1 MAKTCWKHAYE
12 DASRAIAADP
22 TYAKGWFRRGK
33 ALEACHDANPALAL
47 ALCDGRL
54 QQHDGCN
61 SVVDAVARDLHHAKC
76 LVEGVPSSVTSTYT
90 HAVPAGPKDVGGA
103 GVFHP
108 HVVITTTKTHGRSI
122 QATQAIPPGTVLLT
136 EPPTVLAVGT
146 DVAACAACAR
156 VSLPNPLLPCDFCS
170 ADMYCDESCRAK
182 AWADGHRW
190 ECSLTWQHVAL
201 DPLCRV
207 YWRLLNRHRFQTN
220 DDVLAQWKKVDVEPN
235 TKGLRLWTTADELTV
250 HALVHFPPLCHH
262 LPSLSSSSVIHN
274 HQFLALLDPSLDDNV
289 PLGLVHLT
297 PHQDGPIDVRLF
309 VLTRPSKELY
319 TLWLTQ
325 LQHVLSS
332 HVKVVLHHAHMDT
345 NLCAGALSAG
355 FRPRSLPSSSEFTWN
370 NLSGR
375 FRGLD
380 TLQSHL
386 RSMPPVVAVET
397 VLFVATL
404 AVLDPW
410 RGYLH
415 DDDAQDMT
423 LSVLLALAGQLPTN
437 VVAITTTTTTAA
449 AAPSSHNLRDVTQT
463 RVGVGVYPRM
473 AMANHSCVPN
483 AFVRFDD
490 GATLHLI
497 TSRAIAANDHV
508 YISYGPHASKMDG
521 PARRRHLQGQYFFAC
536 SCDAC
541 SSNDQVNE
549 PPSDSVFM
557 QRTHAMEAAIVVAIP
572 KAHDDLHHVR
582 RPCLL
587 SVFAATYRICHGN
600 NYILQAHEL
609 AQKLL
614 HERLA
619 NLSNTHVL
627 VGRAHDL
634 VAQIAATRGDFAEA
648 AAHSSKSLAILE
660 THYAPFDAELGH
672 EYLKLAQVRT
682 IVDEMLTL
690 RT

>member
-1 MAKTCWKHAYE
+1 
-12 DASRAIAADP
+12 
-22 TYAKGWFRRGK
+22 
-33 ALEACHDANPALAL
+33 
-47 ALCDGRL
+47 
-54 QQHDGCN
+54 
-61 SVVDAVARDLHHAKC
+61 
-76 LVEGVPSSVTSTYT
+76 
-90 HAVPAGPKDVGGA
+90 
-103 GVFHP
+103 
-108 HVVITTTKTHGRSI
+108 
-122 QATQAIPPGTVLLT
+122 
-136 EPPTVLAVGT
+136 
-146 DVAACAACAR
+146 
-156 VSLPNPLLPCDFCS
+156 
-170 ADMYCDESCRAK
+170 
-182 AWADGHRW
+182 
-190 ECSLTWQHVAL
+190 
-201 DPLCRV
+201 
-207 YWRLLNRHRFQTN
+207 
-220 DDVLAQWKKVDVEPN
+220 
-235 TKGLRLWTTADELTV
+235 
-250 HALVHFPPLCHH
+250 
-262 LPSLSSSSVIHN
+262 
-274 HQFLALLDPSLDDNV
+274 
-289 PLGLVHLT
+289 
-297 PHQDGPIDVRLF
+297 
-309 VLTRPSKELY
+309 
-319 TLWLTQ
+319 
-325 LQHVLSS
+325 
-332 HVKVVLHHAHMDT
+332 
-345 NLCAGALSAG
+345 
-355 FRPRSLPSSSEFTWN
+355 
-370 NLSGR
+370 
-375 FRGLD
+375 
-380 TLQSHL
+380 
-386 RSMPPVVAVET
+386 MPPVVAVET

-521 PARRRHLQGQYFFAC
+521 PARRRHLQDQYFFAC

-587 SVFAATYRICHGN
+587 SVFAATYWICRGN
-600 NYILQAHEL
+600 NYRLQAQEL
-609 AQKLL
+609 AQILL

-672 EYLKLAQVRT
+672 EYLKLAQLLFHAEQFEAVQAPLSRAQAALSLHLPAHDPALSDLDDL
-682 IVDEMLTL
+682 VAQCALM
-690 RT
+690 RM